1 MTLIVQMDKVYIVTV
16 SKINGILWS
25 HNVIKE
31 IEIWSKRKRPPGFTC
46 DYDFLLL
53 YVMIPSYL
61 LMSMLF
67 YFLWFFLPVI

>member
-1 MTLIVQMDKVYIVTV
+1 MTLIVQTDKVYIVTV

-31 IEIWSKRKRPPGFTC
+31 IKIWSKTKRPPGFTC

-53 YVMIPSYL
+53 YIMIPSYL
-61 LMSMLF
+61 LMLMLF
-67 YFLWFFLPVI
+67 YFLLLLLPVI